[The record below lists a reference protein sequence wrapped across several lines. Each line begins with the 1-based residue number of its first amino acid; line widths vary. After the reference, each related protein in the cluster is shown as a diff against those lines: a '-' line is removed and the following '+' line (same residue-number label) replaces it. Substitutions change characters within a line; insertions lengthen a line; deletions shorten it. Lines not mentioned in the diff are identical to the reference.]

1 MELRLGRAAVYIER
15 RRALIGAPVAR
26 LAGRLWA
33 AAVRPSC
40 VCSTSQKGENIKIR
54 STKSPEF
61 GRERIREAS
70 GFVLSIYFFRNHKDY
85 SSSPPQFPQ
94 LLGKSW
100 AIGDHF
106 LFFF

>member
-1 MELRLGRAAVYIER
+1 MKLRLGRAAVYIER

-33 AAVRPSC
+33 AAMRPSC
-40 VCSTSQKGENIKIR
+40 VCSTSQKGENIKIPY
-54 STKSPEF
+54 TKSPEF
-61 GRERIREAS
+61 GQERIREAS
-70 GFVLSIYFFRNHKDY
+70 GFVLSIYFVHNHKHY
-85 SSSPPQFPQ
+85 TSRRPELPQ

-100 AIGDHF
+100 AVGDHF